1 MRPLLTCGLLTRSH
15 LSFANL
21 IRKSQI
27 AIRKFREP
35 LALSFELKQNKGK
48 EFFAGMTETTA
59 KTRTRC
65 RDIMTSN
72 VTTATR
78 DLTLKHVA
86 VLMRDGDMG
95 SVPVVE
101 DGKLVGIVTDRDIVV
116 RSIADGKDAASS
128 VAEAMTTDIF
138 SVKPDDFAFE
148 AIRLMG
154 DKQVRR
160 VPVVDSEGLLV
171 GIIAMADIA
180 LEMEDEKEIAETLE
194 EISSGSG
201 FWNKK

>member
-1 MRPLLTCGLLTRSH
+1 M
-15 LSFANL
+15 N
-21 IRKSQI
+21 
-27 AIRKFREP
+27 
-35 LALSFELKQNKGK
+35 
-48 EFFAGMTETTA
+48 ETPA
-59 KTRTRC
+59 KARIRC
-65 RDIMTSN
+65 RDIMTSS

-78 DLTLKHVA
+78 GHSLRDLA

-101 DGKLVGIVTDRDIVV
+101 GGKLVGIVTDRDIVV
-116 RSIADGKDAASS
+116 RSIADGKDASSS
-128 VAEAMTTDIF
+128 VGEAMTTDIF
-138 SVKPDDFAFE
+138 SVKPDDFVFE

-160 VPVVDSEGLLV
+160 VPVVDNNGTLA

-201 FWNKK
+201 FWNKR